1 MTKSQGNAAVVS
13 REKTTKRNKTSQIK
27 FSYTSVSRL
36 HVSHLSIIYRR
47 PQRAVAELVRAG
59 GSKLGSRRRGGSRWS
74 VVVRTL
80 VLKASRRVGGGG
92 SCYSVLV
99 VVVVEDFRVGV
110 PSSPGLVTCQSRD
123 AGGQDRWQQPHRV
136 SGCGPNVLF
145 SKFSMDG
152 AFEWKRNF
160 SQSPSWM
167 VVVVVVVVR
176 GGAGGVFSLLT
187 MEDQTAEHL
196 VSCQE
201 SPRPWPRPLG
211 DGERHE
217 NSWTPGKL
225 WPVPT
230 GLAASASVCGNVGS
244 GVGAVATLEMLESQA
259 GWGDKIQPHP
269 WVLRPAP
276 PRPSRNFRGTGR
288 LVGTGPETTE
298 APFTSS
304 GPGRWRTP
312 SETARAWGP
321 AAWGPG

>member
-1 MTKSQGNAAVVS
+1 MECGGQDAGPQGVS
-13 REKTTKRNKTSQIK
+13 E
-27 FSYTSVSRL
+27 
-36 HVSHLSIIYRR
+36 
-47 PQRAVAELVRAG
+47 G
-59 GSKLGSRRRGGSRWS
+59 GRRR
-74 VVVRTL
+74 
-80 VLKASRRVGGGG
+80 VLLLSPGGGG
-92 SCYSVLV
+92 SGG
-99 VVVVEDFRVGV
+99 FPGGV

-152 AFEWKRNF
+152 AFGWKRNF

-167 VVVVVVVVR
+167 VVVVVAVVVVAVVR

-230 GLAASASVCGNVGS
+230 GLAALASVCGNVGS

-269 WVLRPAP
+269 WVPRPAP

-288 LVGTGPETTE
+288 LVGTDPETTG

>member
-1 MTKSQGNAAVVS
+1 MLPLFQGKKQQNETKHHRSNFLTPQFQDC
-13 REKTTKRNKTSQIK
+13 T
-27 FSYTSVSRL
+27 F
-36 HVSHLSIIYRR
+36 SHLSIIYRR

-74 VVVRTL
+74 VVVRML

-244 GVGAVATLEMLESQA
+244 GAGGCGHPGNAREPSGLGRQDPASSLGPKTCTTQALQELPWDGKARGHRPRDDRGPVHFLWTWTLA
-259 GWGDKIQPHP
+259 Y
-269 WVLRPAP
+269 
-276 PRPSRNFRGTGR
+276 
-288 LVGTGPETTE
+288 
-298 APFTSS
+298 
-304 GPGRWRTP
+304 
-312 SETARAWGP
+312 SE
-321 AAWGPG
+321 